1 MKVLRDIEAVNVQ
14 SGRSPS
20 PLPSPAGRG
29 RSLGRDF
36 RDVCRTVDRTHPT
49 SRGDCRRFPLSQRE
63 RAGVRENAVRV
74 ALRATLLA
82 ALVVVLNFCS
92 PASAATLDLP
102 PNSWVK
108 LSPLANTPPSPRL
121 GYEGACVWDSKHRVM
136 IRYGGHNQGGG
147 GEQHSEMWT
156 FDPPTAKWTL
166 KEPNI
171 QPPGICCGQQNVFDP
186 VQGRYLRFPSFSGS
200 HGWQWW
206 REIYLNDSSV
216 WSYDLGENKW
226 RNLRPVPTTTP
237 KPLRCASWD
246 SHRGVAVLFGGETS
260 NEGTLLYDPHRN
272 RWTHKKPAKQP
283 EFRSGGNMA
292 YDAARKKH
300 ILFGAQFI
308 NDPRTWA
315 YDLERNEW
323 TDLQPGAS
331 PPTDKNDAVLAYD
344 AGARKVLCIVKV
356 SEGTGD
362 NAKSHLETWA
372 FDAGENKWTKLNPD
386 PEPHQ
391 SGNRARNILYAP
403 ELNAVLLENRTHPP
417 QGPAEQQV
425 LAYRFAG
432 SSRGNEAPSPSK
444 KPGAGKEE
452 SFLISA
458 KTPRIV
464 EDMVVSVVSPTR
476 VELTWKKSVETNV
489 TGYFV
494 YRAPVEVA
502 SEDQLKRLK
511 RQTAP
516 LEEPSVGAITRIGEF
531 TRLTKTPV
539 RYTAFTDVTVDLTKP
554 QPIGDAPLF
563 ERKFNDEQ
571 FDKEGKP
578 YRFAVFA
585 YRVTALFA
593 NNAQGGPS
601 AAEFT
606 IPSSPQWLFS
616 KEEGATC
623 HLKWAANPERGI
635 KGYRVY
641 RMNGRYD
648 KDPIPRLT
656 AEPTTATTFSDP
668 EAGKNSRRYY
678 VVAVDSLGQ
687 EGFPTS
693 PVWFER
699 EWKTFYKPFVGEWHQ

>member
-1 MKVLRDIEAVNVQ
+1 MKTTIA
-14 SGRSPS
+14 
-20 PLPSPAGRG
+20 A
-29 RSLGRDF
+29 
-36 RDVCRTVDRTHPT
+36 
-49 SRGDCRRFPLSQRE
+49 
-63 RAGVRENAVRV
+63 V
-74 ALRATLLA
+74 ALLIISNAPVRAA
-82 ALVVVLNFCS
+82 SLN
-92 PASAATLDLP
+92 LP

-156 FDPPTAKWTL
+156 FDPLTATWTL
-166 KEPNI
+166 KEPNL

-206 REIYLNDSSV
+206 REIYLNDASV
-216 WSYDLGENKW
+216 WSYDLAENKW
-226 RNLRPVPTTTP
+226 RNLRPVPTPTP

-246 SHRGVAVLFGGETS
+246 SHHGVVVLFGGETS
-260 NEGTLLYDPHRN
+260 NDGTLVYDPHANEWVR
-272 RWTHKKPAKQP
+272 KKPAKQP
-283 EFRSGGNMA
+283 EGRSGGNMA
-292 YDAARKKH
+292 YDEARRKH

-315 YDLERNEW
+315 YDLDKNEW
-323 TDLQPGAS
+323 TDLKPAAM

-356 SEGTGD
+356 SEGAGD

-372 FDAGENKWTKLNPD
+372 FDTGANTWTKLNPE

-391 SGNRARNILYAP
+391 SGNRARNVLYAP

-417 QGPAEQQV
+417 NGPAEQQV

-432 SSRGNEAPSPSK
+432 ESKREPVKPSDRT
-444 KPGAGKEE
+444 
-452 SFLISA
+452 
-458 KTPRIV
+458 TPRIV
-464 EDMVVSVVSPTR
+464 EDIVVSVVSATR
-476 VELTWKKSVETNV
+476 VEVSWKRPRHANVLGFHVE
-489 TGYFV
+489 
-494 YRAPVEVA
+494 RAPVEVA
-502 SEDQLKRLK
+502 TEDQLKRLN
-511 RQTAP
+511 RQTEP
-516 LEEPSVGAITRIGEF
+516 LAEPSVGAVTRIGNF
-531 TRLTKTPV
+531 TRLTQAILKEPS
-539 RYTAFTDVTVDLTKP
+539 FTDTSVDLTKP
-554 QPIGDAPLF
+554 QAAGDSPLY

-571 FDKEGKP
+571 LDKDGRP

-585 YRVTALFA
+585 YRVRAVIL
-593 NNAQGGPS
+593 GGESGPS

-606 IPSSPQWLFS
+606 IPSPVQWLVS

-623 HLKWAANPERGI
+623 HLKWAGNPERGI

-656 AEPTTATTFSDP
+656 PEPIVANAFSDP
-668 EAGKNSRRYY
+668 EAGKNARRYY
-678 VVAVDSLGQ
+678 VVAVDALGQ
-687 EGFPTS
+687 EGFPSS

-699 EWKTFYKPFVGEWHQ
+699 EWKAFYKPFTGEWHQ